1 MAGIDDSAVIR
12 RLHDLMADYADE
24 KKLVEEGMEAMR
36 QIREEIAD
44 LAGDRDVPPL
54 EMADCLVTYTV
65 RSANRKPNVVKL
77 INLGIPVENFSTVN
91 PTLGAYQAM
100 AKRLK
105 WPESYT
111 DQFIVESGEKVP
123 SLKITKRDV
132 EEDIDE

>member
-1 MAGIDDSAVIR
+1 MAGIDDSTVIR
-12 RLHDLMADYADE
+12 KLHDLMADYAAE
-24 KKLVEEGMEAMR
+24 KKLVEDGMEAMR

-54 EMADCLVTYTV
+54 EMTDYTVAYTV
-65 RSANRKPNVVKL
+65 RSANRKPNVVELKK
-77 INLGIPVENFSTVN
+77 LGIPVEQFSTIN

-123 SLKITKRDV
+123 SLKVTKRDV